1 MVADI
6 LAHALLLL
14 GALFY
19 LAGTVGLLRFPDALS
34 RLHALTKADNV
45 GLLFICLGLSIL
57 SQSLRQAALL
67 LLIWL
72 LAMLAATVSAH
83 LVAGRALKH
92 LSPNDDWPEG
102 PA

>member
-1 MVADI
+1 MLITI
-6 LAHALLLL
+6 LGNALLLL
-14 GALFY
+14 GAAFY

-45 GLLFICLGLSIL
+45 GLLLICLGLGVL
-57 SQSLRQAALL
+57 SQSPRQAILL

-83 LVAGRALKH
+83 LVAGRALKD
-92 LSPNDDWPEG
+92 SGQDKVRPEEKS
-102 PA
+102 